1 MISLKKSLDD
11 LERAEQRFRTCL
23 HCYVAALQSMEKHAV
38 TAREDLLEEYR
49 AALRRIRR
57 RVLEESNCQTVQQS
71 VVWLE
76 EALRD
81 YSRKSSGVWRERE
94 TEVKK
99 ILALLA
105 EAAETLGVRSETYT
119 EDLRNVARQLEAA
132 ARQDDLAAIRRKL
145 AEGIRQIKQCAEE
158 MQRENQ
164 ASAAQ
169 LRQELEAFRERLA
182 RVEVLA
188 VTDPLTGLANR
199 RAAEK
204 LIEEK
209 IRAGDR
215 FCLML
220 FDLDDFKRINDQ
232 YGHQAGDQVLRF
244 FGRRLAEQF
253 RPNDLVC
260 RWGGDEFLVVLASTL
275 SDAESR
281 LRGIQA
287 RAAGCYAF
295 KLHNREVVIEVRASA
310 GIAEHEPG
318 ESAEELFARAD
329 AFLYERKAAQGVRS

>member
-1 MISLKKSLDD
+1 MISLKKTLDD
-11 LERAEQRFRTCL
+11 LDRADQRFRTCL
-23 HCYVAALQSMEKHAV
+23 HSYVAALQSVEKHPV
-38 TAREDLLEEYR
+38 TVREDLAEEYR

-57 RVLEESNCQTVQQS
+57 RLLEEPDCVQQS
-71 VVWLE
+71 VLWLD

-81 YSRKSSGVWRERE
+81 YSRKSSGVWRDRE
-94 TEVKK
+94 AEIKK

-105 EAAETLGVRSETYT
+105 EAAETLGARSESYT

-132 ARQDDLAAIRRKL
+132 ARLDDLPSIRRKL
-145 AEGIRQIKQCAEE
+145 ADGIRQIKHCAEE
-158 MQRENQ
+158 MQRANH

-182 RVEVLA
+182 HAEVLA
-188 VTDPLTGLANR
+188 ATDPLTGLANR

-220 FDLDDFKRINDQ
+220 FDLDGFKQINDR
-232 YGHQAGDQVLRF
+232 YGHQAGDEVLRF

-253 RPNDLVC
+253 RPSDLVC

-275 SDAESR
+275 SDAQSR
-281 LRGIQA
+281 LRGILA

-295 KLHNREVVIEVRASA
+295 KLHNRDVVIEVRASA
-310 GIAEHEPG
+310 GIAEYEPG
-318 ESAEELFARAD
+318 ETADELFARAD